1 MKTINYQDIIEE
13 ISRNIRLVVR
23 EEIKNLMCNQNETDP
38 EDVIYNF
45 EDTRKLLGIS
55 TATLYALNRN
65 RKISYFKSSG
75 KCFYSKKCIL
85 DYLKMNKIKSIAEIE
100 LEVNETFLL
109 N

>member
-1 MKTINYQDIIEE
+1 MKIINYQDIIEE
-13 ISRNIRLVVR
+13 IKRNIRLVVR
-23 EEIKNLMCNQNETDP
+23 EEIKNLKCNQKEINP
-38 EDVIYNF
+38 ENVIYNF

-55 TATLYALNRN
+55 SATLYALNRN
-65 RKISYFKSSG
+65 RKIPYFKTLG

-109 N
+109 K

>member
-1 MKTINYQDIIEE
+1 MKIINYQDIIEE
-13 ISRNIRLVVR
+13 IKRNIRLVVR
-23 EEIKNLMCNQNETDP
+23 EEIKNLKCNQKEINP
-38 EDVIYNF
+38 ENVIYNF

-55 TATLYALNRN
+55 SATLYALNRN
-65 RKISYFKSSG
+65 RKIPYFKCLG

-109 N
+109 K